1 MRIGNSFVGRLA
13 IVASAVLL
21 LLLDM
26 QGDVTAFFVGSAIGF
41 RRTTSSRHI
50 GTTSTQVGMAMERI
64 EFTIH
69 PDGRVEE
76 LVLGVKGDN
85 CHKLTAELNEKLGT
99 VIDTKPTEELFEQNV
114 VVSNEQ
120 SITMGSGGTSN
131 SDYGSSW

>member
-1 MRIGNSFVGRLA
+1 MRIGNSFVVRLV
-13 IVASAVLL
+13 IFVSALL
-21 LLLDM
+21 GM
-26 QGDVTAFFVGSAIGF
+26 QGDVNAFVGSACF
-41 RRTTSSRHI
+41 RRRYTSS
-50 GTTSTQVGMAMERI
+50 TKVGMAMERI

-99 VIDTKPTEELFEQNV
+99 VIDTKSTEEFFEQKV

-120 SITMGSGGTSN
+120 SISMGSGGTTN